1 MEQKQMIPTVL
12 IGSPGSGKGTQ
23 GKLVSA
29 YFGIPHISTGE
40 ILRDHVQRRTLL
52 GLAIKGTLD
61 KGLLVP
67 DDLMEDL
74 IISRLKQKDCDHG
87 YVLDGYPRTVQQ
99 AEWYYAHYGQPLVVL
114 LDVPEDEVL
123 RRIAARN
130 EGRPDDGNPTTV
142 LERLDEYRKLTT
154 PVIEYYER
162 EADLH
167 RVDGTIGVNNVF
179 ALIKN
184 LMESNE
190 RFAIG

>member
-1 MEQKQMIPTVL
+1 MEQQMMPVVL

-23 GKLVSA
+23 GKLLSA

-52 GLAIKGTLD
+52 GLTIKGTLD
-61 KGLLVP
+61 KGLLVS

-74 IISRLKQKDCDHG
+74 ITSRLKQRDCDHG
-87 YVLDGYPRTVQQ
+87 YILDGYPRTVQQ
-99 AEWYYAHYGQPLVVL
+99 AEWYYAHYEQPLVVL
-114 LDVPEDEVL
+114 LDVPEEEVL

-130 EGRPDDGNPTTV
+130 EGRPDDGNTETV
-142 LERLDEYRKLTT
+142 LDRLSEYQRFTT

-162 EADLH
+162 EAQVH
-167 RVDGTIGVNNVF
+167 HVDGTIGVNNVF
-179 ALIKN
+179 VWIKN

-190 RFAIG
+190 RFTCG